1 MSITIH
7 FKRTM
12 ADALHRLN
20 FHHLHYFW
28 AVAKDGNLTRTA
40 QRLHVSQSA
49 LSTQI
54 KQLEVQLDQA
64 LFTREGRRLVLT
76 EAGRIALE
84 YAETIMAAGTELV
97 STLREGKRPE
107 RQRLRVGAAATLSR
121 NFQRMFLTP
130 LFALPDVTLLLH
142 SGAPSD
148 LLSRLRSH
156 TLDVVLSNQRVL
168 EDAEH
173 AWRCTRIARQQVSLI
188 GHSRRRPF
196 RFPDDLDGA
205 QLVLPTRDNEVR
217 TRFDALCEQNGV
229 RPLVVAEVDDMA
241 MLRLLARD
249 LKAIALAPAVVVRD
263 ELKSGRLH
271 EYCAV
276 PDLYEEF
283 YAITV
288 RRKFRHPLLRHLLQ
302 RPASEILD
310 AMESGQ

>member
-1 MSITIH
+1 MTD
-7 FKRTM
+7 T
-12 ADALHRLN
+12 LHRLN

-28 AVAKDGNLTRTA
+28 AVAKEGNLTRA
-40 QRLHVSQSA
+40 AGRLHVSQSA

-54 KQLEVQLDQA
+54 KQLETQLEHA
-64 LFTREGRRLVLT
+64 LFVREGRRLVLT

-84 YAETIMAAGTELV
+84 YAETIMAAGTDLV
-97 STLREGKRPE
+97 STLREGKRPA
-107 RQRLRVGAAATLSR
+107 RQRLRVGAVATLSR

-130 LFALPDVTLLLH
+130 LLALPDVTLLLH

-173 AWRCTRIARQQVSLI
+173 AWRCTRIARQQVILI

-205 QLVLPTRDNEVR
+205 LMVLPTRDNELR
-217 TRFDALCEQNGV
+217 NRFDMLCEHHGV
-229 RPLVVAEVDDMA
+229 NPLVAAEVDDMA

-249 LKAIALAPAVVVRD
+249 LKAIALAPAVVVKD

-271 EYCAV
+271 EYYAI

-283 YAITV
+283 YAITM
-288 RRKFRHPLLRHLLQ
+288 RRKFRHPLLRELLQ
-302 RPASEILD
+302 RPANVILD
-310 AMESGQ
+310 DVDS